1 MNAAT
6 ASEIARLKT
15 LTITQ
20 IVRQFESLFGEKCR
34 SRNKR
39 YLIRRI
45 AWRLQANAEGDLS
58 ERARARAAELAL
70 DSEVRV
76 TAPRETSQPRLVTSD
91 VQSRPALDQRLP
103 PPGSMLHREY
113 KGRQIRVLIVSN
125 GFEYEGQLFKSLTA
139 VANAI
144 TGSHVNGFQF
154 FGLGRRRKA
163 LGRRSESCFIPKAPH
178 QPIQNLGRFGRLV
191 CKLIKHVWLS
201 VPKPLSDRELILHFL
216 GRTVTHVE
224 KPQVLRKAVSCGTF
238 HNIRCDGNC
247 RTTQLGC

>member
-1 MNAAT
+1 LIAAVDTTRTHKQIGESTMNATT

-58 ERARARAAELAL
+58 ERAKARAAELAL

-76 TAPRETSQPRLVTSD
+76 TPPRETIQPRLVTSD

-103 PPGSMLHREY
+103 PPGSMLHRDY
-113 KGRQIRVLIVSN
+113 KGRQIRVLIVNN
-125 GFEYEGQLFKSLTA
+125 GFEYEGQLYKSLTS

-154 FGLGRRRKA
+154 FRL
-163 LGRRSESCFIPKAPH
+163 RS
-178 QPIQNLGRFGRLV
+178 NG
-191 CKLIKHVWLS
+191 
-201 VPKPLSDRELILHFL
+201 
-216 GRTVTHVE
+216 
-224 KPQVLRKAVSCGTF
+224 
-238 HNIRCDGNC
+238 
-247 RTTQLGC
+247 